1 VNNILKSGVAALD
14 NIYSHITKYFS
25 PAFKTTG
32 VLHYGG
38 KDCAMQALI
47 NNKRSQSKAVLYSLK
62 CIFEC
67 ILDHNHLE
75 LL

>member
-1 VNNILKSGVAALD
+1 
-14 NIYSHITKYFS
+14 
-25 PAFKTTG
+25 
-32 VLHYGG
+32 
-38 KDCAMQALI
+38 MQALI

-75 LL
+75 LLQYLKTMDPPSY